1 MQGFVLAEE
10 RVKKSHDS
18 YSSGIGAFASARI
31 AKRPGGRRY
40 AVVGP
45 SRHGLRAIVFASG
58 EIEALK
64 SYWYLRYCERES
76 LSSEDLAVLMSA
88 MVVQS

>member
-1 MQGFVLAEE
+1 MWKKPDGTVLIGVSGLVQREGHLRWQGFVLAEE

-31 AKRPGGRRY
+31 ARRPGGRRY

-45 SRHGLRAIVFASG
+45 SRHGLRAIASSRQ
-58 EIEALK
+58 AK
-64 SYWYLRYCERES
+64 S
-76 LSSEDLAVLMSA
+76 LSNM
-88 MVVQS
+88 